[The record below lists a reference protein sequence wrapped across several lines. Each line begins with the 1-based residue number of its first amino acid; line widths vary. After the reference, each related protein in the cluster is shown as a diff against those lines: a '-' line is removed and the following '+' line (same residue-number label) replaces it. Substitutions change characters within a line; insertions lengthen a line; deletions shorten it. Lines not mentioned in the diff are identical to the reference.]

1 MIMLSSVLND
11 ETKPL
16 HVRNVAGLALK
27 NALSARVRPSP
38 CFLVEIASCL
48 TFFLFFVSWSLPFQ

>member
-27 NALSARVRPSP
+27 NALSARVCP
-38 CFLVEIASCL
+38 
-48 TFFLFFVSWSLPFQ
+48 LPFFSG